1 MIKGKTYDQATLIT
15 REQET
20 IFIFRLEIK
29 DIIIIILANVRSMII
44 PALLISQQR

>member
-1 MIKGKTYDQATLIT
+1 MIRGKTYDEATLIT

-20 IFIFRLEIK
+20 MIIFRLEIK
-29 DIIIIILANVRSMII
+29 DIIILANVRII